1 MNHKQRDDLIYG
13 RHPVLEALQAGQP
26 VDKVFLQSG
35 TRGDFE
41 KELRHLCRDREVPM
55 TIIPQAKLQRMVRGN
70 HQGVI
75 AQLAAAPYHRV
86 EDVLP
91 QLYEQGETPL
101 FLLLDGVTDVR
112 NLGAIARSAEVCG
125 AHAIIIP
132 QKNSAGLTADAVKS
146 SAGALSRLPVCREKS
161 MVSTVEF
168 LRMSGVQVI
177 ASDLQAGKFLHELTL
192 TGPLCIV
199 MGAEDEGI
207 SQGVARAADVTFK
220 IPQAGTLNSFNVS
233 VAAGI
238 LLYEVMRGRL
248 GIGRAAGAAG
258 ITIKT
263 LRDIKQH

>member
-1 MNHKQRDDLIYG
+1 MNRKQRDDLIYG

-26 VDKVFLQSG
+26 VDKVFLQQG

-55 TIIPQAKLQRMVRGN
+55 TVIPQAKLQRMVKGN
-70 HQGVI
+70 HQGVV
-75 AQLAAAPYHRV
+75 AQLAAAAYQRV

-91 QLYEQGETPL
+91 HLYERGETPL
-101 FLLLDGVTDVR
+101 LLLLDGVTDVR

-125 AHAIIIP
+125 AHALIIP

-161 MVSTVEF
+161 MVSTVEY
-168 LRMSGVQVI
+168 LQMSGVRVI
-177 ASDLQAGKFLHELTL
+177 ASDLQAEQYLHDLSL
-192 TGPLCIV
+192 SGPLCIV
-199 MGAEDEGI
+199 MGAEDTGI
-207 SQGVARAADVTFK
+207 SPGVARAADVTFR

-238 LLYEVMRGRL
+238 LLYEAMRGR
-248 GIGRAAGAAG
+248 R
-258 ITIKT
+258 
-263 LRDIKQH
+263 